1 MSDTLYIKMDQAVEI
16 TKKQVTVG
24 DVAKL
29 QCKNKNI
36 TNRLKS
42 MKLLEDT
49 TKGKKQNIGETECVV
64 EFKTPKKDDGPM
76 AIIKTTII
84 CLILFFG
91 VGFSIMS
98 FNNDVSIDDMF
109 SKISKQFT
117 GDKEQG
123 RKILEYCYSI
133 GLGVGIIIFYNHFG
147 PKKLTKDPTP
157 IEVEMRKYERDINQ
171 TLIDGHNRDDGKVD
185 VK

>member
-1 MSDTLYIKMDQAVEI
+1 ML
-16 TKKQVTVG
+16 
-24 DVAKL
+24 L
-29 QCKNKNI
+29 NLRHPKN
-36 TNRLKS
+36 
-42 MKLLEDT
+42 DY
-49 TKGKKQNIGETECVV
+49 
-64 EFKTPKKDDGPM
+64 GPM
-76 AIIKTTII
+76 SIIKTSLIF
-84 CLILFFG
+84 LILCFG

>member
-1 MSDTLYIKMDQAVEI
+1 MLLNLRHSKKMMDQC
-16 TKKQVTVG
+16 Q
-24 DVAKL
+24 
-29 QCKNKNI
+29 
-36 TNRLKS
+36 
-42 MKLLEDT
+42 
-49 TKGKKQNIGETECVV
+49 
-64 EFKTPKKDDGPM
+64 
-76 AIIKTTII
+76 IIKQQLI

-171 TLIDGHNRDDGKVD
+171 TLIEWA
-185 VK
+185 